1 MPRSQKVSR
10 KVGPGAILQMSSDDS
25 DLLRKLASALGA
37 SGVAAGAFGAHALK
51 TRLVSKP
58 GAEANWKT
66 AVSYQLFHATALL
79 ALSALSSASSDDIS
93 KDKPVAGGGDYAR
106 AGKFMAIGSL
116 LFSGSIY
123 CLTLDVGPKK
133 LLGPITPIGGLLIIG
148 GWVVAGFS

>member
-1 MPRSQKVSR
+1 
-10 KVGPGAILQMSSDDS
+10 MSSDDS

-93 KDKPVAGGGDYAR
+93 KDKPVAGGGGDYAR

-133 LLGPITPIGGLLIIG
+133 LLGPITPIGGLLMIG

>member
-1 MPRSQKVSR
+1 
-10 KVGPGAILQMSSDDS
+10 MSSDDS
-25 DLLRKLASALGA
+25 DLLRKLASVLGA

-51 TRLVSKP
+51 SRLVSKP

-79 ALSALSSASSDDIS
+79 ALSALSSASPDVIS
-93 KDKPVAGGGDYAR
+93 KDKPVAGDGDYVR

-133 LLGPITPIGGLLIIG
+133 LLGPITPIGGLLMIG